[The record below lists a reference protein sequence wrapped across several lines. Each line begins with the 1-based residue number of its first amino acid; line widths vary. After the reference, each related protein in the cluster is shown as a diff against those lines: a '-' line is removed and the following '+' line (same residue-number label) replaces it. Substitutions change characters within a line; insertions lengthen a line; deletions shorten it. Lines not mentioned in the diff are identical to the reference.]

1 MNVARRRS
9 GSHFFFF
16 NGTAPTEIYTLS
28 LHDALP
34 ILDAFQASKKPVLIT
49 HANCRA
55 LNPNHPRCKTDE
67 AIKAMAAKGGVMG
80 ITEVRM
86 FVSPTEPTRSEEHT
100 SELQSRLH
108 LVCRLLLEQTNQPST
123 RAAQC
128 RSCCPGRTR
137 LKYCTFPVSR
147 DAPRCSGTPGRTRRP
162 RQTHQQYAAARWR
175 RLA

>member
-1 MNVARRRS
+1 MNKVGMAVDV
-9 GSHFFFF
+9 SHC
-16 NGTAPTEIYTLS
+16 GDTTT
-28 LHDALP
+28 
-34 ILDAFQASKKPVLIT
+34 LDAFQASKKPVLIT

-108 LVCRLLLEQTNQPST
+108 LVCRLLLEQTNCSPTAIGFSKT
-123 RAAQC
+123 SRVLDTPD
-128 RSCCPGRTR
+128 SGRHS
-137 LKYCTFPVSR
+137 PV
-147 DAPRCSGTPGRTRRP
+147 
-162 RQTHQQYAAARWR
+162 
-175 RLA
+175 L